1 MKNGMTRINNRIMPV
16 PELCMQKMRALRK
29 ESVTE
34 IKGPDTWSKSFPSA
48 QFDNMLKSSCV
59 SDHITLSN

>member
-1 MKNGMTRINNRIMPV
+1 MPV
-16 PELCMQKMRALRK
+16 PELCMQKMRALSK

-34 IKGPDTWSKSFPSA
+34 IKGPDTSSKSFPSA